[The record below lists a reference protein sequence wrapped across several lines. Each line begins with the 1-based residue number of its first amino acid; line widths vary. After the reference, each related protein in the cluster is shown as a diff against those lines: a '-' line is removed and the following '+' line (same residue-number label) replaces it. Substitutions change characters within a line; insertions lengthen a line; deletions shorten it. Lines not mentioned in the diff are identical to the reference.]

1 MRTGE
6 YARSTTDFYAAID
19 LAGYERKHT
28 KKGRIVYGL
37 RLKPE
42 FASLADES
50 GQIPW

>member
-6 YARSTTDFYAAID
+6 YARSTADFYAAID
-19 LAGYERKHT
+19 LVGYERKHT
-28 KKGRIVYGL
+28 KKGRVIYGL

-42 FASLADES
+42 FASLANES